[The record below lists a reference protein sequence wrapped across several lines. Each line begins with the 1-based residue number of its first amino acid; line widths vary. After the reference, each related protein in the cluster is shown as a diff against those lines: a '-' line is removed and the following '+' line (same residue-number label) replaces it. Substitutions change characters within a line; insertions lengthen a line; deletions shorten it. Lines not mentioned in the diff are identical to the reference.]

1 MKTLRMIGMALFAV
15 LMCMNF
21 ASCSSS
27 DDDEPE
33 VDNEN
38 GIVTNEKKLISITEE
53 YEDDGNLYTY
63 SFAYDNK
70 NRVVSVTTKDYY
82 YGTPKTSIT
91 NIEWDNNLVIESRN
105 GEDLTLTLANGRI
118 IKGESSEEDGCKYS
132 FAYDSS
138 KRLSASEHYHSNDY
152 DNSSCS
158 YSWDNNKLVKYT
170 YTDDYDY
177 EETQIKYNG
186 QTCKGFFPLW
196 GALVE
201 DDCYT
206 LLVHPELVG
215 LRNNYLPSQI
225 IEKYEDITDVCN
237 LAYTFDKDG
246 YIETCTATTNDGG
259 YIETVVYTFK
269 WQ

>member
-1 MKTLRMIGMALFAV
+1 MKTFRMIGMALFAV
-15 LMCMNF
+15 LMCVNF
-21 ASCSSS
+21 ASCGGS
-27 DDDEPE
+27 DDDPTEE
-33 VDNEN
+33 GV
-38 GIVTNEKKLISITEE
+38 VTNGKKLISITEE
-53 YEDDGNLYTY
+53 YDSDGGLYTY

-70 NRVVSVTTKDYY
+70 DRVMSVTTKDYY
-82 YGTPKTSIT
+82 YETPITRVT
-91 NIEWDNNLVIESRN
+91 NIEWDNNLIIESRN
-105 GEDLTLTLANGRI
+105 REKLTLTIADGRV
-118 IKGESSEEDGCKYS
+118 IKGQSSEDGCNYS

-170 YTDDYDY
+170 YTDDYDK
-177 EETQIKYNG
+177 EEIQIKYNG

-196 GALVE
+196 GQLVE

-206 LLVHPELVG
+206 LFVHPELVG

-225 IEKYEDITDVCN
+225 VEKDEDNTDICRF
-237 LAYTFDKDG
+237 AYTFDEDG

-259 YIETVVYTFK
+259 YIETIVYTFK